1 MMKDMGNLSID
12 TKSQFF
18 ISANNIISYII
29 VSLYIHI
36 YLHIFIQFGLLDF
49 QLALK
54 MLQQSKALTDPL
66 SLDNSCLV
74 NQEETANTWPL
85 ICDPQHVAQSL
96 VTALN
101 QVTIVKFKVN

>member
-1 MMKDMGNLSID
+1 VFGNGFPLLLNFNRPP
-12 TKSQFF
+12 FF
-18 ISANNIISYII
+18 
-29 VSLYIHI
+29 
-36 YLHIFIQFGLLDF
+36 DF

-54 MLQQSKALTDPL
+54 MLQQSKTLTDPL

-74 NQEETANTWPL
+74 NREETANTWPL